1 MEHLFKCLSAICV
14 SSLVKSL
21 LRSLAYFQLAGALCW
36 LRTKAGL
43 DGWNI
48 LVGGGQGESREAES
62 GKGSQAEAE
71 LLSQQGEDGLGACS
85 QGRGSGAGA
94 PRGLAHRNGQA
105 LCISIPPP
113 CPVINIY
120 QTSLERGPQQ
130 GTVWPL
136 LPTLN
141 VTTPLPHCGWGSGWG
156 KGRGEEILASPEAS

>member
-1 MEHLFKCLSAICV
+1 MECS
-14 SSLVKSL
+14 
-21 LRSLAYFQLAGALCW
+21 
-36 LRTKAGL
+36 
-43 DGWNI
+43 
-48 LVGGGQGESREAES
+48 GGGGEGESREAES

-71 LLSQQGEDGLGACS
+71 LLSQQGEDGLGACI